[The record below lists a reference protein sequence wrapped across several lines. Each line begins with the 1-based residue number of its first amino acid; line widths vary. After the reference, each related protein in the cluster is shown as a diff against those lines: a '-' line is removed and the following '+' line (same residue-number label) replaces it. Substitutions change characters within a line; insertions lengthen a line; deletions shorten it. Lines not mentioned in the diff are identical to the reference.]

1 MIRHFLSILSVRSA
15 PHGVPCG
22 APRAAN
28 RHPDPRARLDAR
40 GFTLIELMIVVAII
54 GILAAIAL
62 PAYMNTRNQAEAG
75 AHIGSAIAY
84 AKECATVKAS
94 GMGSPSTPSADS
106 GITVTGCNATD
117 TASDGVVTSKA
128 WPEGAEGVNCLNNKS
143 VKANTSATIT
153 VSSVDMSQTCT
164 FN

>member
-1 MIRHFLSILSVRSA
+1 MRSTSSLRYRLALQLLDRQRLVRA
-15 PHGVPCG
+15 G
-22 APRAAN
+22 AK
-28 RHPDPRARLDAR
+28 

-75 AHIGSAIAY
+75 ANIGSAIAY

-128 WPEGAEGVNCLNNKS
+128 WPAGAEGVNCLNKKS